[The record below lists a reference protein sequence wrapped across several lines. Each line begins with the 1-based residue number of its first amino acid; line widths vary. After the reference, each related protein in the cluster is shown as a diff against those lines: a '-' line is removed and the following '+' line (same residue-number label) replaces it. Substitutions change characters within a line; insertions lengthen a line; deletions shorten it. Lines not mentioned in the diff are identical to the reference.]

1 MVQRDT
7 ILNGTNNSI
16 TNSSV
21 VLTVEQK
28 DLVANVVNQLQEV
41 VSLATNDFFLV
52 AAFIKN
58 LRDRSNLI
66 HSDNFGREVSS
77 IVTELQYIDAL
88 KQRID
93 HIIFFLE
100 EIKELKQPGQVYTD
114 EVITNYHKVC
124 GLIFFLFFYQLKVAK
139 ADFMK
144 SVAKIK
150 SELSALKTLP
160 GAALKFDVEPQV
172 IFSYYNQVVED
183 MHEVAHSLIHLSAL
197 FPVNSEVRSLSI
209 VRHLLN
215 RYTMESER
223 EVLRWCLNYMED
235 NSIGEL
241 KIDDLK
247 EDQIQL
253 F

>member
-1 MVQRDT
+1 MIQHDT
-7 ILNGTNNSI
+7 ILNYTEG
-16 TNSSV
+16 SV
-21 VLTVEQK
+21 LLAAEQK
-28 DLVANVVNQLQEV
+28 NLVADVVSQLQET

-66 HSDNFGREVSS
+66 HAENFGREVSS

-93 HIIFFLE
+93 HMIFFLE
-100 EIKELKQPGQVYTD
+100 EIKELKQAGQVYSHD
-114 EVITNYHKVC
+114 MITNYHKTC
-124 GLIFFLFFYQLKVAK
+124 GLIFQLNFYQLKVAK
-139 ADFMK
+139 ADFIK
-144 SVAKIK
+144 SVEKIK
-150 SELSALKTLP
+150 SELNALKALP
-160 GAALKFDVEPQV
+160 DAGLEFDVEPKV
-172 IFSYYNQVVED
+172 IFSYFSQVIEN
-183 MHEVAHSLIHLSAL
+183 MHGVAHSLIHLSTI

-209 VRHLLN
+209 VRHLLT

-235 NSIGEL
+235 NSIEEL
-241 KIDDLK
+241 KINDLK